1 MKLESDKELCSCTSL
16 KKFIHRWRGNS
27 ERSAMLIEQYLL
39 DNTYLDRASISR
51 HEYMSLYEENGEMFI
66 KLNLQV
72 RFK

>member
-1 MKLESDKELCSCTSL
+1 MKLENDKELCSYTSL